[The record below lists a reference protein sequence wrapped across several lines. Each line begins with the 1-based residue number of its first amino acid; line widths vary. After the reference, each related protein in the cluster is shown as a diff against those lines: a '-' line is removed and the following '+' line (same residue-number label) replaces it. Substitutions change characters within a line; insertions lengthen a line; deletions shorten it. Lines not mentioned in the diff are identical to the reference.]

1 MKNTFFL
8 LLLAF
13 TLAPMAFAGGEGEPQ
28 ENKPISISVVTAY
41 PEGDESYVTAMAFK
55 DKVEELGQGQIEV
68 KVFHSGSMGGE
79 KDTVQAVKLG
89 SAQVVT
95 CGLLPVT
102 MFTQDY
108 AFFDGLYVFKDFDHF
123 EATWNAK
130 PGQGIQDILIDN
142 NLRAMGVYERGVRQ
156 LAANVP
162 INKPE
167 DAAGLKLRVPQIP
180 SWVKVFQQ
188 IGFLPTP
195 VALPELFSALQ
206 TGVVDS
212 AEGPSSQ
219 MVSYNYNEVQ
229 DYLMMTSHNI
239 SVAMLLVSD
248 SFLEGLTDDQR
259 AIIDAAAKAGIA
271 AGAAHTRSSND
282 AKVQSLI
289 DAGMEQIHPDR
300 EAFMEAARPALE
312 ELFATEW
319 SVTSWDEVMSYA
331 R

>member
-1 MKNTFFL
+1 MECEAGTGHSGYPYRQQPACHGRL
-8 LLLAF
+8 RERC
-13 TLAPMAFAGGEGEPQ
+13 PSVGGERAHQQARRCCG
-28 ENKPISISVVTAY
+28 
-41 PEGDESYVTAMAFK
+41 PET
-55 DKVEELGQGQIEV
+55 
-68 KVFHSGSMGGE
+68 SGSPDSILGE
-79 KDTVQAVKLG
+79 
-89 SAQVVT
+89 
-95 CGLLPVT
+95 
-102 MFTQDY
+102 
-108 AFFDGLYVFKDFDHF
+108 
-123 EATWNAK
+123 
-130 PGQGIQDILIDN
+130 
-142 NLRAMGVYERGVRQ
+142 GVPADR
-156 LAANVP
+156 
-162 INKPE
+162 
-167 DAAGLKLRVPQIP
+167 IP
-180 SWVKVFQQ
+180 SD
-188 IGFLPTP
+188 P

-212 AEGPSSQ
+212 AEGPPSQ

-271 AGAAHTRSSND
+271 AGAAHTKSSND
-282 AKVQSLI
+282 AKVRSLI